1 MVSYLNKARKAL
13 GAPELVL
20 ILVVMEDGLVR
31 AKVNVEQTERTV
43 LILVVVDNGLVKS
56 RTSKTATAAL
66 A

>member
-1 MVSYLNKARKAL
+1 
-13 GAPELVL
+13 
-20 ILVVMEDGLVR
+20 MEDGLVR

-43 LILVVVDNGLVKS
+43 LILVVVNNGLVTS